1 MRRRVLVTGG
11 GSGIGAAIAARFAEA
26 GDEVLIADR
35 LKSADGNG
43 MVFDQGNPAS
53 IDALVAATGDIDVLI
68 VSAGVLVDRPVLDAG
83 ASEIE
88 AMVRINFLGPMLL
101 NRGFAAGMIRRG
113 KGVVLNIGS
122 QTAFAGAA
130 GRAAYAATKAGLS
143 QFTRAV
149 AGEWGKLNIRVLALA
164 PGRIRTPMTAAIR
177 AAQDEAAMSARVPMG
192 RLGTPEEIARIAWFL
207 CSDDAAY
214 MTGTTVVAD
223 GGYLS
228 V

>member
-11 GSGIGAAIAARFAEA
+11 GSGIGAAIAGRFAEA
-26 GDEVLIADR
+26 GDEVLVADR

-43 MVFDQGNPAS
+43 FIFDQGDPAS
-53 IDALVAATGDIDVLI
+53 IEALVAAVGEIDILV
-68 VSAGVLVDRPVLDAG
+68 VSAGVLVDKPVVEADAL
-83 ASEIE
+83 ELE
-88 AMVRINFLGPMLL
+88 TMVRVNLLGPILL
-101 NRGFAAGMIRRG
+101 NRGFTAGMIRRN

-149 AGEWGKLNIRVLALA
+149 AGEWGKFNIRVLALA

-177 AAQDEAAMSARVPMG
+177 AAQGEAAMSARVPMG